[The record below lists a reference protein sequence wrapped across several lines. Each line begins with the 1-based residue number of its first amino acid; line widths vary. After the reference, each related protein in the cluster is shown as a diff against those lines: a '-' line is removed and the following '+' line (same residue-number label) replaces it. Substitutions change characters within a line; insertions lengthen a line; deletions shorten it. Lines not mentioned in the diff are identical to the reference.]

1 MIAFGMKST
10 LICYTNKYFNYK
22 GVIDDEANDDNKD
35 KNGLAIGLYKA
46 AFCAD
51 VGATYVYE
59 MNKRILIELR
69 FAGTYQDDGLTI
81 FNKHLSLHQAIHWLR
96 CFQIK

>member
-1 MIAFGMKST
+1 MRI
-10 LICYTNKYFNYK
+10 INKYNNQCHLINI
-22 GVIDDEANDDNKD
+22 GVIDDKANDDNED
-35 KNGLAIGLYKA
+35 ENGLAIGSYKA

-59 MNKRILIELR
+59 MNKRILNKLR

-81 FNKHLSLHQAIHWLR
+81 FKGERTLDQAS
-96 CFQIK
+96 